1 MENKT
6 ILIVDDDEK
15 NITLL
20 KAYLQ
25 AEKYKI
31 FQALNG
37 EEALKMVNDFN
48 PDLILLDVMM
58 PGIDGFEVCTR
69 LKTEEKTKM
78 IPVVMVTAL
87 KERADRI
94 KALEAGADDFLSKPV
109 DRTALL
115 ARVKSLLRVKSYH
128 DELLKSY
135 KEIALKNERLK
146 ELERIKEGLTHMIIH
161 DLNNPLSA
169 IYGNLEMIKVENQN
183 LSETELDT
191 IDKCLAYSLGLRQM
205 IQGLLDIHRMEE
217 GKLQPV
223 KELTNV
229 TEMLADL
236 MEQFIARAEMDQIS
250 LTFSNSGEVPSVRID
265 PNLIKRVIANLLS
278 NAIRHTPEGGEIEVT
293 TGFLA
298 EKNSIA
304 FSVKDNG
311 NGLAPEY
318 HQRIFDKFEQVELKD
333 SGVKVGTGGLGLAF
347 CKMAVEAHGGEIWVE
362 SEGEGKG
369 SIFYFIIP
377 VEV

>member
-15 NITLL
+15 NIKLL

-25 AEKYKI
+25 AKEYKI

-169 IYGNLEMIKVENQN
+169 IYGNLEMIKIENQN

-217 GKLQPV
+217 GILQPV

>member
-1 MENKT
+1 MENKA
-6 ILIVDDDEK
+6 ILIVDDEEK
-15 NITLL
+15 NIKLL

-25 AEKYKI
+25 AEKYNI
-31 FQALNG
+31 LGVSRG
-37 EEALKMVNDFN
+37 EEALKLVHDIY
-48 PDLILLDVMM
+48 PDLVLLDVMM
-58 PGIDGFEVCTR
+58 PGIDGFEVCKR
-69 LKTEEKTKM
+69 LKQNEKTQM

-87 KERADRI
+87 SETKDRI
-94 KALEAGADDFLSKPV
+94 KALESGADDFLSKPV
-109 DRTALL
+109 DRTELL
-115 ARVKSLLRVKSYH
+115 VRVKSLLRVKSYH
-128 DELLKSY
+128 DDLLKSY

-191 IDKCLAYSLGLRQM
+191 MDKCLAYSLDLRRM
-205 IQGLLDIHRMEE
+205 VQGLLDIHRMEK

-236 MEQFIARAEMDQIS
+236 MGQFIARAKMDHIF
-250 LTFSNSGEVPSVRID
+250 LTLSNSEEAPSVMID
-265 PNLIKRVIANLLS
+265 PKLIKRVIANLLS
-278 NAIRHTPEGGEIEVT
+278 NAIRHTPEGEEIEVT

-318 HQRIFDKFEQVELKD
+318 HQRIFDKFEQVELKK
-333 SGVKVGTGGLGLAF
+333 SGASVGLGGLGLAF

-362 SEGEGKG
+362 SEGNGKG
-369 SIFYFIIP
+369 CTFKFMIP
-377 VEV
+377 V

>member
-15 NITLL
+15 NIKLL

-87 KERADRI
+87 RERADRI

-128 DELLKSY
+128 DQLLNSY

-191 IDKCLAYSLGLRQM
+191 MDKCLAYSLGLRQM

-298 EKNSIA
+298 EKSSIA
-304 FSVKDNG
+304 FSIKDNG
-311 NGLAPEY
+311 NGLEPEY
-318 HQRIFDKFEQVELKD
+318 HQRIFDKFEQVKLKK
-333 SGVKVGTGGLGLAF
+333 SGASVGLGGLGLAF

-362 SEGEGKG
+362 SDGNAKG
-369 SIFYFIIP
+369 CTFKFMIP
-377 VEV
+377 V